1 MSDLRQ
7 RELVFGGIAAALL
20 VTYLLLGLRLAPA
33 VSSSGTPTPTP
44 TLTSGPIQ
52 ASQVIP
58 GTIAFVIRGDVF
70 VMHGGSYR
78 AQTSEGRSLQPSLSA
93 DGAQVVF
100 ARSESVD
107 GRRIVDGQLVSAA
120 LGFTNIIRKPAAGGT
135 EEVLLSGLKR
145 AANGF
150 HQVSWLLAPAL
161 SPSGKQ
167 LAFVEDDGDGNTD
180 LEVMDMQ
187 TRRVTLLSTG
197 SRLADP
203 SWSPDGKT
211 IAVTTYTSQNE
222 PPGLLVVPADGKG
235 VTRVKLPAGDAY
247 APSYS
252 RDGKWLT
259 YTLRVGKAND
269 VHAVEVATGRDV
281 ALTSGGVS
289 WHGVFSPDGRAVAF
303 LREEKQAIDLWT
315 IELGDALQGGASKP
329 PVKAT
334 GGEGVNGEERP
345 SWAN

>member
-1 MSDLRQ
+1 MSALRP
-7 RELVFGGIAAALL
+7 RELIFGGLTAILL
-20 VTYLLLGLRLAPA
+20 VTYLLLGVRVAPA

-52 ASQVIP
+52 GPQVP
-58 GTIAFVIRGDVF
+58 GTIAFVARGDVF
-70 VMHGGSYR
+70 VMREGSYR

-100 ARSESVD
+100 ARAESID
-107 GRRIVDGQLVSAA
+107 GRRIVDGQTVTAG
-120 LGFTNIIRKPAAGGT
+120 LGFTNIIRKPAGGGS

-150 HQVSWLLAPAL
+150 HQVSWLLGPAL
-161 SPSGKQ
+161 SPSGRQ

-187 TRRVTLLSTG
+187 TRRVTLLSTA

-222 PPGLLVVPADGKG
+222 PPGLLLVPADGKAA
-235 VTRVKLPAGDAY
+235 TRVKVPEGDAY

-252 RDGKWLT
+252 RDGKWIV
-259 YTLRVGKAND
+259 YTLRNGKAND
-269 VHAVEVATGRDV
+269 VHAVEIAAGRDV
-281 ALTSGGVS
+281 ALTTGGVS
-289 WHGVFSPDGRAVAF
+289 WHGAFSPDGGSVAF

-315 IELGDALQGGASKP
+315 MELADALAGGAPKP
-329 PVKAT
+329 PVKLT
-334 GGEGVNGEERP
+334 RGEGVNGEDRP
-345 SWAN
+345 SWAT